1 MAPTDSITITAPM
14 ADPAACTSL
23 LPDGRLLRLLHLVSP
38 TLPIGGYSYS
48 HGMEMAVE
56 RGWVTDQAQAG
67 EWIRGILHHCWVR
80 LDGPI
85 LWRLHGAM
93 LSGERETFDRWCAE
107 LHASRETAELLAE
120 DAHLGRALL
129 RVLAAWDLPEAA
141 AWFAQVDTDSA
152 APAPGFAAVF
162 AAAAALYGIGT
173 RETVLAWL
181 WNSVDSQV
189 AAAVKLVP
197 LGQTAGQALLL
208 ELGAELPVCV
218 ARIGGTKDD
227 EITGAAP
234 GLALAS
240 ALHET
245 QHTRLFRS

>member
-1 MAPTDSITITAPM
+1 MTMSTMDTISGPM
-14 ADPAACTSL
+14 AEPAPLSHL
-23 LPDGRLLRLLHLVSP
+23 LPDARLLRLLHLVSP

-48 HGMEMAVE
+48 HGLELAVE
-56 RGWVTDQAQAG
+56 RGWVTDQAQAAV
-67 EWIRGILHHCWVR
+67 WIRGILHHCWTR

-85 LWRLHGAM
+85 LWRLHRAV
-93 LSGERETFDRWCAE
+93 LAGEREAFTRWRTE
-107 LHASRETAELLAE
+107 LHAGRESAELLAE
-120 DAHLGRALL
+120 DAHLGQALL
-129 RVLAAWDLPEAA
+129 RVLATWDLPEAA
-141 AWFAQVDTDSA
+141 EWFAVSATDDHG
-152 APAPGFAAVF
+152 PPPGYAAVF
-162 AAAAALYGIGT
+162 AVAAALHGIGT

-181 WNSVDSQV
+181 WNSIDSQV

-197 LGQTAGQALLL
+197 LGQSAGQALLI
-208 ELGAELPVCV
+208 ELGAGLPGCV
-218 ARIGGTKDD
+218 ARIGCTKDD

>member
-1 MAPTDSITITAPM
+1 MAELAGSIAM
-14 ADPAACTSL
+14 
-23 LPDGRLLRLLHLVSP
+23 LPDWRLLRLLHLVSP

-56 RGWVTDQAQAG
+56 RGWVTDRSAAA
-67 EWIRGILHHCWVR
+67 EWIRGILHHCWTR

-85 LWRLHGAM
+85 LWRLHRAAQA
-93 LSGERETFDRWCAE
+93 GERSAFDRWRME
-107 LHASRETAELLAE
+107 LHASRESAELLAE
-120 DAHLGRALL
+120 DVHLGQALL
-129 RVLAAWDLPEAA
+129 RVLSAWELPAA
-141 AWFAQVDTDSA
+141 AGWFADGDSDRS
-152 APAPGFAAVF
+152 APAPGHAAVF
-162 AAAAALYGIGT
+162 AVAAALYGIGT
-173 RETVLAWL
+173 HETVLAWL
-181 WNSVDSQV
+181 WNGIDSQV

-208 ELGAELPVCV
+208 ELGAELPTCV
-218 ARIGGTKDD
+218 ARIGETTDD